1 MSPDE
6 PFFGASEPQ
15 EAERRSVAQF
25 VMSRERLI
33 RAIARDRLSRDTRSV
48 FDSED
53 VFSSV
58 LRRVDNL
65 ARRGKLRLGCE
76 SELWGFIK
84 VIATNTAISK
94 TRLIECSRNWLTE
107 EPDYAYYL
115 VQALNACE
123 DDDEANWVI
132 YRMAASLERSDRQL
146 FFLRLRGAGH
156 KAVAGVLRIEEEA
169 SRQRWSRICRGLR
182 ERFGGKTT

>member
-1 MSPDE
+1 MSRE
-6 PFFGASEPQ
+6 ELFFEAATPED
-15 EAERRSVAQF
+15 AERQSVAQF
-25 VMSRERLI
+25 IMSRERQI
-33 RAIARDRLSRDTRSV
+33 RAIARGRLSQGTRSV

-76 SELWGFIK
+76 AELWGFIK

-132 YRMAASLERSDRQL
+132 YRMAASLERADRQL

-156 KAVAGVLRIEEEA
+156 KAIAGVLRIDEEA
-169 SRQRWSRICRGLR
+169 ARQRWSRVCRGLR
-182 ERFGGKTT
+182 ERFGGTTP